1 MGKFK
6 IEITAVGGHGVE
18 RHKEVG
24 ETINFDAEGDWTPDS
39 IAKQVAQVAKGEFA
53 RRGIFLESAE
63 LIHWPGEPGEVR
75 DNLLTGVRTAGSF
88 NRVAV
93 AEVAE
98 AVEEEIALP
107 DLGETP
113 LIEEPLADA
122 GVPAVATN
130 EVVAG
135 PEDFGNR

>member
-24 ETINFDAEGDWTPDS
+24 ETVNFDAEGDWTPDS

-53 RRGIFLESAE
+53 RRGIYLESAE

-88 NRVAV
+88 NRVAT
-93 AEVAE
+93 AET
-98 AVEEEIALP
+98 ALP

-113 LIEEPLADA
+113 SIEEPLVDA

-130 EVVAG
+130 EAVAG
-135 PEDFGNR
+135 PEDFGNSDPERI